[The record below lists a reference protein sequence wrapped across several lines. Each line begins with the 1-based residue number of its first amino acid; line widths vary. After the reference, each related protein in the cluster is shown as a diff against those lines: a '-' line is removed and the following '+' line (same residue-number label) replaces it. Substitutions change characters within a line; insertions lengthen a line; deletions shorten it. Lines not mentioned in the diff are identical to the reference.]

1 MAMRVE
7 QGAVVTAYPAIGNHF
22 FVAGLESEEVLSNGV
37 ISGVEWEGERLA
49 RVRLE
54 DAGGNETELT
64 VDFSILYGDEEA
76 AE

>member
-1 MAMRVE
+1 MRSVSSSY
-7 QGAVVTAYPAIGNHF
+7 QFISRA
-22 FVAGLESEEVLSNGV
+22 NGV